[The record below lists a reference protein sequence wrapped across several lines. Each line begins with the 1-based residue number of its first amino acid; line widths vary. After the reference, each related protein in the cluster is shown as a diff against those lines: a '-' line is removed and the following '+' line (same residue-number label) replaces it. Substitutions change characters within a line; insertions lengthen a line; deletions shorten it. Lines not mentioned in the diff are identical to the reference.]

1 MDKEISRVLT
11 HASKLLKNQKFQE
24 ANEIYQN
31 LVLQFPD
38 SSELYHEFGIALI
51 GQGQPKLAI
60 EKFLQSV
67 RLDPKNANY
76 NSDLGEMYRRVGMLD
91 QAIKFNLEAVKLNS
105 KLDNTNYN
113 LGLAYFD
120 KEDFDKAIVFFEKA
134 IEINPNHG
142 FAWNNLG
149 SSLEKLD
156 KLKLA
161 HEAYQKAVDL
171 NGNHLEALNNLATTN
186 TQFNKADEAIKI
198 FNKAI
203 DVHPHFFEAHF
214 NLSALKKYTKEDPHF
229 RLLQEVP
236 QHKKQFNAFEATRYH
251 FAFGKALDDVGEY
264 DNAFNQYNLGNQLQ
278 SKLTPYNQ
286 KLNDEVVNKTIEI
299 FNVNFINK
307 LKSENV
313 NDTNRTP
320 IFIVGMPRSGTSLI
334 EQILDSHQSIYGAGE
349 LKDLSECLE
358 SNVKKSSNEK
368 SLNFIAKA
376 KKDFFEEVGNDYL
389 NKVWKLSPT
398 SKYISDKIP
407 GNFFNIGLIYL
418 AFPNAKIIHS
428 MREPMDTCFSNFTK
442 LFKDDMRFTYSQE
455 NIGNYYKDYH
465 KVMEHWEKVLPSDF
479 ICHMK
484 YENMINDTEKEAR
497 RLTSFIGLD
506 WDPNCL
512 KFYDNKRNV
521 KTASMMQVRKPI
533 YKTSIARWKNFTKH
547 LKPLYNKVKPYREP
561 DILMDN
567 IMVKDQ

>member
-11 HASKLLKNQKFQE
+11 HASKLLNNQKFQE

-38 SSELYHEFGIALI
+38 NSELYHEFGIALI
-51 GQGQPKLAI
+51 AQNQPKIAI

-76 NSDLGEMYRRVGMLD
+76 NSDLGEMYRRVGILD
-91 QAIKFNLEAVKLNS
+91 QAVKFNLEAVKLNS
-105 KLDNTNYN
+105 ELDNTNYN

-120 KEDFDKAIVFFEKA
+120 KENFDKAIVHFKKA
-134 IEINPNHG
+134 IEINPKHG

-149 SSLEKLD
+149 SSFEKLD
-156 KLKLA
+156 KLQLA

-236 QHKKQFNAFEATRYH
+236 QHKKQFNAFEAIRYH
-251 FAFGKALDDVGEY
+251 FAYGKALDDVGEY

-286 KLNDEVVNKTIEI
+286 KKNDEIVSKTIEI
-299 FNVNFINK
+299 FNINFINK
-307 LKSENV
+307 LKSESV
-313 NDTNRTP
+313 NDNNRTP

-349 LKDLSECLE
+349 LKDLSESLE
-358 SNVKKSSNEK
+358 SNVKKLSNEQN
-368 SLNFIAKA
+368 LDFIGKA
-376 KKDFFEEVGNDYL
+376 KKSFFEEVGNDYL
-389 NKVWKLSPT
+389 NKVWELSPN
-398 SKYISDKIP
+398 SKYISDKMP

-418 AFPNAKIIHS
+418 AFPHAKIIHS
-428 MREPMDTCFSNFTK
+428 MRDPMDSCFSNFTK
-442 LFKDDMRFTYSQE
+442 LFKDDMRFTYNQE

-465 KVMEHWEKVLPSDF
+465 TIMEHWGKVLPSDF

-484 YENMINDTEKEAR
+484 YEDMINDTEKEAR

-512 KFYDNKRNV
+512 KFYDNNRNV

-533 YKTSIARWKNFTKH
+533 YKSSLARWKNFTKH
-547 LKPLYNKVKPYREP
+547 LKPLYNKVKSYREP

-567 IMVKDQ
+567 LIDNS

>member
-11 HASKLLKNQKFQE
+11 HASKLLNNQKFQE

-38 SSELYHEFGIALI
+38 NSELYHEFGIALI
-51 GQGQPKLAI
+51 AQNQPKLAI

-76 NSDLGEMYRRVGMLD
+76 NSDLGEMYRRVGILD
-91 QAIKFNLEAVKLNS
+91 QAVKFNLEAVKLNS
-105 KLDNTNYN
+105 ELDNTNYN

-120 KEDFDKAIVFFEKA
+120 KENFNKAIVHFKKA
-134 IEINPNHG
+134 IEINPKHG

-149 SSLEKLD
+149 SSFEKLD
-156 KLKLA
+156 KLQLA

-286 KLNDEVVNKTIEI
+286 KKNDEIVSKTIEI
-299 FNVNFINK
+299 FNINFINK
-307 LKSENV
+307 LKSESV
-313 NDTNRTP
+313 NDNNRTP

-349 LKDLSECLE
+349 LKDLSESLE
-358 SNVKKSSNEK
+358 SNVKKLSNEQN
-368 SLNFIAKA
+368 LDFIGKA
-376 KKDFFEEVGNDYL
+376 KKSFFEEVCNDYL
-389 NKVWKLSPT
+389 NKVWELSPN
-398 SKYISDKIP
+398 SKYISDKMP

-418 AFPNAKIIHS
+418 AFPHAKIIHS
-428 MREPMDTCFSNFTK
+428 MRDPMDSCFSNFTK
-442 LFKDDMRFTYSQE
+442 LFKDDMRFTYNQE

-465 KVMEHWEKVLPSDF
+465 TIMEHWRKVLPSDF

-484 YENMINDTEKEAR
+484 YEDMINDTEKEAR

-512 KFYDNKRNV
+512 KFYDNNRNV

-533 YKTSIARWKNFTKH
+533 YKSSLARWKNFTKH
-547 LKPLYNKVKPYREP
+547 LKPLYNKVKSYREP

-567 IMVKDQ
+567 LIDNS

>member
-11 HASKLLKNQKFQE
+11 HASKLLNNQKFQE

-38 SSELYHEFGIALI
+38 NSELYHEFGIAHI
-51 GQGQPKLAI
+51 AQNQPKLAI

-76 NSDLGEMYRRVGMLD
+76 NSDLGEMYRRVGILD
-91 QAIKFNLEAVKLNS
+91 QAVKFNLEAVKLNS
-105 KLDNTNYN
+105 ELDNTNYN

-120 KEDFDKAIVFFEKA
+120 KENFDKAIIHFEKA
-134 IEINPNHG
+134 IEINPKHG

-149 SSLEKLD
+149 SSFEKLD

-186 TQFNKADEAIKI
+186 TQFNKTDEAIKI

-236 QHKKQFNAFEATRYH
+236 QHKKQFNLFEATRYH
-251 FAFGKALDDVGEY
+251 FAYGKALDDIGEY

-286 KLNDEVVNKTIEI
+286 KKNDEIVSKTIEI
-299 FNVNFINK
+299 FNINFINK
-307 LKSENV
+307 FKSDNELN
-313 NDTNRTP
+313 NRTP

-349 LKDLSECLE
+349 LKDLSESLE
-358 SNVKKSSNEK
+358 SNVKELSNEQ
-368 SLNFIAKA
+368 SLDFIGKA
-376 KKDFFEEVGNDYL
+376 KKSFFEKVGNDYL
-389 NKVWKLSPT
+389 NKVWKLSPN
-398 SKYISDKIP
+398 SKYISDKMP

-418 AFPNAKIIHS
+418 VFPHAKIIHS
-428 MREPMDTCFSNFTK
+428 MRDPMDSCFSNFTK

-465 KVMEHWEKVLPSDF
+465 TIMEHWKKVLPSDF

-484 YENMINDTEKEAR
+484 YEDMINDTEKEAK
-497 RLTSFIGLD
+497 RLTSFIGLN

-512 KFYDNKRNV
+512 KFYDNNRNV

-533 YKTSIARWKNFTKH
+533 YKSSLARWKNFIKH

-567 IMVKDQ
+567 LIDNS

>member
-11 HASKLLKNQKFQE
+11 HASKLLNNQKFQE

-38 SSELYHEFGIALI
+38 NSELYHEFGIALI
-51 GQGQPKLAI
+51 AQNQPKLAI

-76 NSDLGEMYRRVGMLD
+76 NSDLGEMYRRVGILD
-91 QAIKFNLEAVKLNS
+91 QAVKFNLEAVKLNS
-105 KLDNTNYN
+105 ELDNTNYN

-120 KEDFDKAIVFFEKA
+120 KENFDKAIVHFKKA
-134 IEINPNHG
+134 IEINPKHG

-149 SSLEKLD
+149 SSFEKLD
-156 KLKLA
+156 KLQLA

-171 NGNHLEALNNLATTN
+171 NANHLEALNNLATTN

-236 QHKKQFNAFEATRYH
+236 QHKKQFNAFEAIRYH
-251 FAFGKALDDVGEY
+251 FAYGKALDDVGEY

-286 KLNDEVVNKTIEI
+286 KKNDEIVSKTIEI
-299 FNVNFINK
+299 FNINFINK
-307 LKSENV
+307 LKSESV
-313 NDTNRTP
+313 NDNNRTP

-349 LKDLSECLE
+349 LKDLSESLE
-358 SNVKKSSNEK
+358 SNVKKLSNEQ
-368 SLNFIAKA
+368 SLDFIGKA
-376 KKDFFEEVGNDYL
+376 KKSFFEEV
-389 NKVWKLSPT
+389 W
-398 SKYISDKIP
+398 
-407 GNFFNIGLIYL
+407 
-418 AFPNAKIIHS
+418 
-428 MREPMDTCFSNFTK
+428 
-442 LFKDDMRFTYSQE
+442 
-455 NIGNYYKDYH
+455 
-465 KVMEHWEKVLPSDF
+465 
-479 ICHMK
+479 
-484 YENMINDTEKEAR
+484 
-497 RLTSFIGLD
+497 
-506 WDPNCL
+506 
-512 KFYDNKRNV
+512 
-521 KTASMMQVRKPI
+521 
-533 YKTSIARWKNFTKH
+533 
-547 LKPLYNKVKPYREP
+547 
-561 DILMDN
+561 
-567 IMVKDQ
+567 

>member
-11 HASKLLKNQKFQE
+11 HASKLLNNQKFQE

-38 SSELYHEFGIALI
+38 NSELYHEFGIAHI
-51 GQGQPKLAI
+51 AQNQPKLAI

-76 NSDLGEMYRRVGMLD
+76 NSDLGEMYRRVGILD
-91 QAIKFNLEAVKLNS
+91 QAVKFNLEAVKLNS
-105 KLDNTNYN
+105 ELDNTNYN

-120 KEDFDKAIVFFEKA
+120 KENFDKAIIHFEKA
-134 IEINPNHG
+134 IEINPKHG

-149 SSLEKLD
+149 SSFEKLD

-186 TQFNKADEAIKI
+186 TQFNKTDEAIKI

-236 QHKKQFNAFEATRYH
+236 QHKKQFNLFEATRYH
-251 FAFGKALDDVGEY
+251 FAYGKALDDIGEY

-286 KLNDEVVNKTIEI
+286 KKNDEIVSKTIEI
-299 FNVNFINK
+299 FNINFINK
-307 LKSENV
+307 FKSDNELN
-313 NDTNRTP
+313 NRTP

-349 LKDLSECLE
+349 LKDLSESLE
-358 SNVKKSSNEK
+358 SNVKELSNEQ
-368 SLNFIAKA
+368 SLDFIGKA
-376 KKDFFEEVGNDYL
+376 KKSFFEKVGNDYL
-389 NKVWKLSPT
+389 NKVWELSPN
-398 SKYISDKIP
+398 SKYISDKMP

-418 AFPNAKIIHS
+418 AFPHAKIIHS
-428 MREPMDTCFSNFTK
+428 MRDPMDTCFSNFTK

-465 KVMEHWEKVLPSDF
+465 TIMEHWKKVLPSDF
-479 ICHMK
+479 IYHMK
-484 YENMINDTEKEAR
+484 YEDMINDIEKEAK

-512 KFYDNKRNV
+512 KFYDNNRNV

-533 YKTSIARWKNFTKH
+533 YKSSLARWKNFIKH

-567 IMVKDQ
+567 LIDNS

>member
-11 HASKLLKNQKFQE
+11 HASKLLNNKKFQE

-38 SSELYHEFGIALI
+38 NSELYHEFGIALI
-51 GQGQPKLAI
+51 AQNQPKLAI

-67 RLDPKNANY
+67 RSDPKNANY
-76 NSDLGEMYRRVGMLD
+76 NSDLGEMYRRVGILD
-91 QAIKFNLEAVKLNS
+91 QAVKFNLEAVKLNS
-105 KLDNTNYN
+105 ELDNTNYN

-120 KEDFDKAIVFFEKA
+120 KENFDKAIVHFKKA
-134 IEINPNHG
+134 IEINPKHG

-149 SSLEKLD
+149 SSFEKLD
-156 KLKLA
+156 KLQLA

-186 TQFNKADEAIKI
+186 TQFNKTDEAIKI

-236 QHKKQFNAFEATRYH
+236 QHKKQFNLFEATRYH
-251 FAFGKALDDVGEY
+251 FAYGKALDDIGEY

-286 KLNDEVVNKTIEI
+286 KKNDEIVSKTIEI
-299 FNVNFINK
+299 FNINFINK
-307 LKSENV
+307 LKSDNEV
-313 NDTNRTP
+313 NNRTP

-349 LKDLSECLE
+349 LKDLSESLE
-358 SNVKKSSNEK
+358 SNVKKFGNEQ
-368 SLNFIAKA
+368 SLDFIGKA
-376 KKDFFEEVGNDYL
+376 KKSFFEKVGNDYL
-389 NKVWKLSPT
+389 NKVWELSPN
-398 SKYISDKIP
+398 SKYISDKMP

-418 AFPNAKIIHS
+418 IFPHAKIIHS
-428 MREPMDTCFSNFTK
+428 MRDPMDSCFSNFTK

-465 KVMEHWEKVLPSDF
+465 TIMEHWKKVLPSDF

-484 YENMINDTEKEAR
+484 YEDMINNIEKEAK

-512 KFYDNKRNV
+512 KFYDNDRNV

-533 YKTSIARWKNFTKH
+533 YKSSLARWKNFTKH

-567 IMVKDQ
+567 LIDNS

>member
-11 HASKLLKNQKFQE
+11 HASKLLNNQKFQE

-38 SSELYHEFGIALI
+38 NSELYHEFGIALI
-51 GQGQPKLAI
+51 AQNQPKLAI

-76 NSDLGEMYRRVGMLD
+76 NSDLGEMYRRVGILD
-91 QAIKFNLEAVKLNS
+91 QAVKFNLEAVKLNS
-105 KLDNTNYN
+105 ELDNTNYN

-120 KEDFDKAIVFFEKA
+120 KENFDKAIVHFEKA
-134 IEINPNHG
+134 IEINPKHG

-149 SSLEKLD
+149 SSFEKLD

-186 TQFNKADEAIKI
+186 TQFNKTDEAIKI

-203 DVHPHFFEAHF
+203 DVQPHFFEAHF

-236 QHKKQFNAFEATRYH
+236 QHKKQFNLFEATRYH
-251 FAFGKALDDVGEY
+251 FAYGKALDDIGEY

-286 KLNDEVVNKTIEI
+286 KKNDEIVSKTIEI
-299 FNVNFINK
+299 FNINFINK
-307 LKSENV
+307 LKSDNEV
-313 NDTNRTP
+313 NNRTP

-349 LKDLSECLE
+349 LKDLSESLE
-358 SNVKKSSNEK
+358 SNIKRLSNEQSLDFIGDAKKS
-368 SLNFIAKA
+368 
-376 KKDFFEEVGNDYL
+376 FFEKVGSDYL
-389 NKVWKLSPT
+389 NKVWELSPN
-398 SKYISDKIP
+398 SKYISDKMP

-418 AFPNAKIIHS
+418 AFPHAKIIHS
-428 MREPMDTCFSNFTK
+428 MRDPMDSCFSNFTK

-465 KVMEHWEKVLPSDF
+465 TIMEHWKKVLPSDF

-484 YENMINDTEKEAR
+484 YEDMINDTEKEAK
-497 RLTSFIGLD
+497 RLTSFIGLN

-512 KFYDNKRNV
+512 KFYDNNRNV

-533 YKTSIARWKNFTKH
+533 YKSSLARWKNFTKH

-567 IMVKDQ
+567 LIDNS

>member
-1 MDKEISRVLT
+1 MDKEISRILT
-11 HASKLLKNQKFQE
+11 HASKLLNNQKFQE

-38 SSELYHEFGIALI
+38 NSELYHEIGIALI
-51 GQGQPKLAI
+51 AQNQPKLAI

-76 NSDLGEMYRRVGMLD
+76 NSDLGEMYRRVGILD
-91 QAIKFNLEAVKLNS
+91 QAVKFNLEAVKLNS
-105 KLDNTNYN
+105 ELDNTNYN

-120 KEDFDKAIVFFEKA
+120 KENFDKAIVHFKKA
-134 IEINPNHG
+134 IEINPKHG

-149 SSLEKLD
+149 SSFEKLD
-156 KLKLA
+156 KLQLA

-236 QHKKQFNAFEATRYH
+236 QHKKQFNAFEAIRYH
-251 FAFGKALDDVGEY
+251 FAYGKSLDDVGEY

-286 KLNDEVVNKTIEI
+286 KKNDEIVSKTIEI
-299 FNVNFINK
+299 FNINFINK
-307 LKSENV
+307 LKSESV
-313 NDTNRTP
+313 NDNNRTP

-349 LKDLSECLE
+349 LKDLSESLE
-358 SNVKKSSNEK
+358 SNVKKLSNEQN
-368 SLNFIAKA
+368 LDFIGKA
-376 KKDFFEEVGNDYL
+376 KKSFFEEVGNDYL
-389 NKVWKLSPT
+389 NKVWELSPN
-398 SKYISDKIP
+398 SKYISDKMP

-418 AFPNAKIIHS
+418 AFPHAKIIHS
-428 MREPMDTCFSNFTK
+428 MRDPMDSCFSNFTK
-442 LFKDDMRFTYSQE
+442 LFKDDMRFTYNQE

-465 KVMEHWEKVLPSDF
+465 TIMEHWRKVLPSDF

-484 YENMINDTEKEAR
+484 YEDMINDTEKEAR

-512 KFYDNKRNV
+512 KFYDNNRNV

-533 YKTSIARWKNFTKH
+533 YKSSLARWKNFTKH
-547 LKPLYNKVKPYREP
+547 LKPLYNKVKSYREP

-567 IMVKDQ
+567 LIDNS

>member
-24 ANEIYQN
+24 ANEIYQD
-31 LVLQFPD
+31 LTLQFPNN
-38 SSELYHEFGIALI
+38 SELYHEFGIALI
-51 GQGQPKLAI
+51 AQNQPKLAI

-76 NSDLGEMYRRVGMLD
+76 NSDLGEMYRRIGLLD

-105 KLDNTNYN
+105 ELDNTNYN
-113 LGLAYFD
+113 LGLAYFG

-134 IEINPNHG
+134 IKVNPKHG

-161 HEAYQKAVDL
+161 HEAYEKAVDL
-171 NGNHLEALNNLATTN
+171 NSNHLEALNNLATTN
-186 TQFNKADEAIKI
+186 TQFNKADEAVKI

-236 QHKKQFNAFEATRYH
+236 QHKKQFNAFEAIRYH
-251 FAFGKALDDVGEY
+251 FAYGKSLDDVGEY

-286 KLNDEVVNKTIEI
+286 KKNDEIVSKTIEI
-299 FNVNFINK
+299 FNINFINK
-307 LKSENV
+307 LKSESV
-313 NDTNRTP
+313 NDNNRTP

-349 LKDLSECLE
+349 LKDLSESLE
-358 SNVKKSSNEK
+358 SNVKKLSNEQN
-368 SLNFIAKA
+368 LDFIGKA
-376 KKDFFEEVGNDYL
+376 KKSFFEEVCNDYL
-389 NKVWKLSPT
+389 NKVWELSPN
-398 SKYISDKIP
+398 SKYISDKMP
-407 GNFFNIGLIYL
+407 GNFFNIGSIYL
-418 AFPNAKIIHS
+418 AFPHAKIIHS
-428 MREPMDTCFSNFTK
+428 MRDPMDSCFSNFTK
-442 LFKDDMRFTYSQE
+442 LFKDDMRFTYNQE

-465 KVMEHWEKVLPSDF
+465 TIMEHWRKVLPSDF

-484 YENMINDTEKEAR
+484 YEDMINDTEKEAR

-512 KFYDNKRNV
+512 KFYDNNRNV

-533 YKTSIARWKNFTKH
+533 YKSSLARWKNFTKH
-547 LKPLYNKVKPYREP
+547 LKPLYNKVKSYREP

-567 IMVKDQ
+567 LIDNS

>member
-24 ANEIYQN
+24 ANEIYQD
-31 LVLQFPD
+31 LTLQFPNN
-38 SSELYHEFGIALI
+38 SELYHEFGIALI
-51 GQGQPKLAI
+51 AQNQPKLAI

-76 NSDLGEMYRRVGMLD
+76 NSDLGEMYRRIGLLD

-105 KLDNTNYN
+105 ELDNTNYN
-113 LGLAYFD
+113 LGLAYFG

-134 IEINPNHG
+134 IKVNPKHG

-161 HEAYQKAVDL
+161 HEAYEKAVDL
-171 NGNHLEALNNLATTN
+171 NSNHLEALNNLATTN

-286 KLNDEVVNKTIEI
+286 NLNDEVVNKTIEI
-299 FNVNFINK
+299 FNDNFINK
-307 LKSENV
+307 LKSDYVAN
-313 NDTNRTP
+313 TNRNP

-358 SNVKKSSNEK
+358 SNIKKLSNEK
-368 SLNFIAKA
+368 SLDFIAKA
-376 KKDFFEEVGNDYL
+376 KKDFFKEVGNDYL
-389 NKVWKLSPT
+389 NKVWELSPT
-398 SKYISDKIP
+398 SKYISDKMP

-428 MREPMDTCFSNFTK
+428 MRDPMDSCFSNFTK

-465 KVMEHWEKVLPSDF
+465 KVMEHWKKVLPSDF
-479 ICHMK
+479 ICNMK
-484 YENMINDTEKEAR
+484 YEDMINDTEKEAR

-533 YKTSIARWKNFTKH
+533 YKTSMARWKNFTKH

-567 IMVKDQ
+567 MMVKDQ